1 LTLAHLRDTIDS
13 FNQEERM
20 TLIIPPLTTDHVDV
34 LMILARGGTRQEAAD
49 HLGISLPT
57 LSRFLNGVY
66 RVAGTANTTS
76 TVARLL
82 ISGHLVMTDADFP
95 TRDRA

>member
-34 LMILARGGTRQEAAD
+34 LMILARGGTRRTAAD
-49 HLGISLPT
+49 YLGVSMPT
-57 LSRFLNGVY
+57 LSRMLNSIY
-66 RVAGTANTTS
+66 RATGTLNTTS

-82 ISGHLVMTDADFP
+82 VSGHLVMTDVDFLDV
-95 TRDRA
+95 DRA

>member
-1 LTLAHLRDTIDS
+1 
-13 FNQEERM
+13 M

-57 LSRFLNGVY
+57 LSRILNNTY
-66 RVAGTANTTS
+66 RVAGTVNTTS

-95 TRDRA
+95 AVDRT